1 MNFPAE
7 YHSACRY
14 LVRFGG
20 HGGCPRIGRLKI
32 AAALRAIRQQTG
44 RATAIACRKQMLSIS
59 GHFPAKQSS

>member
-1 MNFPAE
+1 MNFPRE

-32 AAALRAIRQQTG
+32 VAALRAL
-44 RATAIACRKQMLSIS
+44 RAIDRELAQECRKGMLFIS
-59 GHFPAKQSS
+59 GHFPIKQSN